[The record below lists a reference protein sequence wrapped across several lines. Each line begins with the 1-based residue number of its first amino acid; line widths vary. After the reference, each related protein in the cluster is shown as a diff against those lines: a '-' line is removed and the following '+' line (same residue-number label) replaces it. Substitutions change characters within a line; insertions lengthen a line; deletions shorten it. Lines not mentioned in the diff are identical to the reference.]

1 MAKPDLPP
9 FLGPTLE
16 KLVHRHDL
24 LRIMQDSHVRWMD
37 LTEDPHLK
45 EIHQVLVDRLE
56 AVLKQYNVL
65 MDALQSKP

>member
-16 KLVHRHDL
+16 NLSHRHDL
-24 LRIMQDSHVRWMD
+24 LRIMQDSHVRWMV
-37 LTEDPHLK
+37 LTDDPHLE

-65 MDALQSKP
+65 TDALPGAP